1 MIKHIVMWNFIETL
15 SAEEKREA
23 AVKIKESLEALQT
36 VIPGTLS
43 IQVVT
48 EPLSSST
55 RDLALIGEYE
65 DEEAL
70 KAYAG
75 HPEHIKAGTFIKQVC
90 KDRTAFDF

>member
-1 MIKHIVMWNFIETL
+1 MVKHIVMWNFVETL
-15 SAEEKREA
+15 TAEEKREA
-23 AVKIKESLEALQT
+23 AVKIKESLENLQA

-48 EPLSSST
+48 TPLSSST
-55 RDLALIGEYE
+55 REIALIGEYE

-75 HPEHIKAGTFIKQVC
+75 HPEHLKAGAFIKQVC